1 MKEGGEQMPRIFKS
15 LATIAAWIL
24 FVVGCLGILIPA
36 VTRIVTG
43 EVIGSLIAWG
53 IGIVAL
59 TLSVVVMKLRQT
71 LE

>member
-1 MKEGGEQMPRIFKS
+1 MPRIFKT

-36 VTRIVTG
+36 VTRIATG

-53 IGIVAL
+53 IGIAAL
-59 TLSVVVMKLRQT
+59 TLSVVVMKLRQM

>member
-1 MKEGGEQMPRIFKS
+1 MPQIFKT
-15 LATIAAWIL
+15 LASIAAWIL
-24 FVVGCLGILIPA
+24 FVVGCLGILIPP
-36 VTRIVTG
+36 VVRIATG
-43 EVIGSLIAWG
+43 EVVGSLIAWG